1 MAEVQR
7 LWILVLGLD
16 FRTKKGRE
24 IRNLPHP
31 GFSFALVSET
41 LDITYGC
48 LAVARLTAG
57 GSGIGIGR
65 MQQRTKNGNTH
76 KIRATN
82 YAAAALAALAAVLLA
97 GCSGGNVAASMQAP
111 PPPQVKVIPAELRT
125 VQDTS
130 EYVATIKSRNS
141 ATIQPQVEGQ
151 ITKIFVRSGEQVR
164 AGEPLLE
171 IDPLKQRATVNSS
184 EATARQKQ
192 ANLEWAQT
200 QLERSKKLYAAGV
213 VSKQDLDQAQTG
225 YDAAQADLASLNA
238 QVNEQQVQLHY
249 YQVVAPSAGIVGD
262 IPVHVGDRVTTSTML
277 TTVDRNTDLE
287 AYIQVPLERATGLR
301 LGLPVDLVNDSGAVL
316 AHSRI
321 SFISPQV
328 DTGMQSVLAKALIT
342 NPKRE
347 IRSAQF
353 VRARVVWNSH
363 PGLVIP
369 VTAVVRISGQYF
381 SFVAQQ
387 DAKGTVARQTP
398 VQVGDITD
406 SSYTVLAGIKP
417 GDQVIVSGTQ
427 SLADGMPVTVAK

>member
-1 MAEVQR
+1 MQKQNHAVSLLSWGV
-7 LWILVLGLD
+7 LWAGL
-16 FRTKKGRE
+16 
-24 IRNLPHP
+24 
-31 GFSFALVSET
+31 
-41 LDITYGC
+41 
-48 LAVARLTAG
+48 
-57 GSGIGIGR
+57 
-65 MQQRTKNGNTH
+65 
-76 KIRATN
+76 
-82 YAAAALAALAAVLLA
+82 AAATMFS

-111 PPPQVKVIPAELRT
+111 PPAQVKVMPAALRT

-151 ITKIFVRSGEQVR
+151 ITRIFVRSGEQVR
-164 AGEPLLE
+164 QGAPLVE

-184 EATARQKQ
+184 EASARQKQ
-192 ANLEWAQT
+192 ANLEWART
-200 QLERSKKLYAAGV
+200 QLERTKKLNAAGV
-213 VSKQDLDQAQTG
+213 VSRQDLDQAQTA

-238 QVNEQQVQLHY
+238 QVKEQQVQLQY
-249 YQVVAPSAGIVGD
+249 YEVVAPSTGIVGD

-301 LGLPVDLVNDSGAVL
+301 VGLPVDIVSDAGTVL

-321 SFISPQV
+321 TFISPQV

-363 PGLVIP
+363 PGLMIP
-369 VTAVVRISGQYF
+369 VTAIARISGQYF
-381 SFVAQQ
+381 AFVAEQGP
-387 DAKGTVARQTP
+387 KGTIARQTP
-398 VQVGDITD
+398 VQVGDISD

-427 SLADGMPVTVAK
+427 TLADGAPVTVK

>member
-1 MAEVQR
+1 
-7 LWILVLGLD
+7 
-16 FRTKKGRE
+16 
-24 IRNLPHP
+24 
-31 GFSFALVSET
+31 
-41 LDITYGC
+41 
-48 LAVARLTAG
+48 
-57 GSGIGIGR
+57 
-65 MQQRTKNGNTH
+65 MQQRRKSGSSR
-76 KIRATN
+76 KITGRQC
-82 YAAAALAALAAVLLA
+82 AAAALALLGGTLLA
-97 GCSGGNVAASMQAP
+97 GCSEGNVAASMQAP

-125 VQDTS
+125 VHDTS

-151 ITKIFVRSGEQVR
+151 ITRIFVRSGEHVR
-164 AGEPLLE
+164 AGQPLLE

-200 QLERSKKLYAAGV
+200 QLQRAKKLYAAGV

-238 QVNEQQVQLHY
+238 QVNEQQVQLQY
-249 YQVVAPSAGIVGD
+249 YRVVAPSAGIVGD

-301 LGLPVDLVNDSGAVL
+301 LGLAVDIVSDAGTVL

-321 SFISPQV
+321 TFISPQV
-328 DTGMQSVLAKALIT
+328 DMGMQSVLAKALIA
-342 NPKRE
+342 NPQRE

-353 VRARVVWNSH
+353 VRARVVWSSH
-363 PGLVIP
+363 PGLMIP

-387 DAKGTVARQTP
+387 DAKGMVARQTP

-427 SLADGMPVTVAK
+427 SLADGTPVTIVKE

>member
-1 MAEVQR
+1 MA
-7 LWILVLGLD
+7 
-16 FRTKKGRE
+16 
-24 IRNLPHP
+24 
-31 GFSFALVSET
+31 GFGA
-41 LDITYGC
+41 
-48 LAVARLTAG
+48 
-57 GSGIGIGR
+57 
-65 MQQRTKNGNTH
+65 
-76 KIRATN
+76 ATM
-82 YAAAALAALAAVLLA
+82 LS

-111 PPPQVKVIPAELRT
+111 PPAQVKVMPAALRT

-151 ITKIFVRSGEQVR
+151 ITRIFVRSGEQVR
-164 AGEPLLE
+164 QGAPLLE

-184 EATARQKQ
+184 EASARQKQ
-192 ANLEWAQT
+192 ANLEWART
-200 QLERSKKLYAAGV
+200 QLERTKKLNAAGV
-213 VSKQDLDQAQTG
+213 VSRQDLDQAQTA

-238 QVNEQQVQLHY
+238 QVKEQQVQLQY
-249 YQVVAPSAGIVGD
+249 YEVVAPSAGIVGD

-301 LGLPVDLVNDSGAVL
+301 VGLPVDIVSDAGTVL
-316 AHSRI
+316 ARSRI
-321 SFISPQV
+321 TFISPQV

-363 PGLVIP
+363 PGLMIP
-369 VTAVVRISGQYF
+369 VTAIARISGQYF
-381 SFVAQQ
+381 AFVAEQGP
-387 DAKGTVARQTP
+387 KGTIARQTP
-398 VQVGDITD
+398 VQVGDISD

-427 SLADGMPVTVAK
+427 TLADGAPVTVK

>member
-1 MAEVQR
+1 MSRVCTA
-7 LWILVLGLD
+7 
-16 FRTKKGRE
+16 KGRE
-24 IRNLPHP
+24 
-31 GFSFALVSET
+31 
-41 LDITYGC
+41 
-48 LAVARLTAG
+48 
-57 GSGIGIGR
+57 SGDR
-65 MQQRTKNGNTH
+65 ASSMQQRRKSGSSR
-76 KIRATN
+76 KITGRQC
-82 YAAAALAALAAVLLA
+82 AAAALALLGGTLLA
-97 GCSGGNVAASMQAP
+97 GCSEGNVAASMQAP

-125 VQDTS
+125 VHDTS

-151 ITKIFVRSGEQVR
+151 ITRIFVRSGEHVR
-164 AGEPLLE
+164 AGQPLLE

-200 QLERSKKLYAAGV
+200 QLQRAKKLYAAGV

-238 QVNEQQVQLHY
+238 QVNEQQVQLQY
-249 YQVVAPSAGIVGD
+249 YRVVAPSAGIVGD

-301 LGLPVDLVNDSGAVL
+301 LGLAVDIVSDAGTVL

-321 SFISPQV
+321 TFISPQV
-328 DTGMQSVLAKALIT
+328 DMGMQSVLAKALIA
-342 NPKRE
+342 NPQRE

-353 VRARVVWNSH
+353 VRARVVWSSH
-363 PGLVIP
+363 PGLMIP

-387 DAKGTVARQTP
+387 DAKGMVARQTP

-427 SLADGMPVTVAK
+427 SLADGTPVTIVKE

>member
-1 MAEVQR
+1 MSRVCTA
-7 LWILVLGLD
+7 
-16 FRTKKGRE
+16 KGRK
-24 IRNLPHP
+24 
-31 GFSFALVSET
+31 
-41 LDITYGC
+41 
-48 LAVARLTAG
+48 
-57 GSGIGIGR
+57 SGDR
-65 MQQRTKNGNTH
+65 ASSMQQRTKSGSSR
-76 KIRATN
+76 KITGRQC
-82 YAAAALAALAAVLLA
+82 AAAALALLGGTLLA
-97 GCSGGNVAASMQAP
+97 GCSEGNVAASMQAP

-151 ITKIFVRSGEQVR
+151 ITRIFVRSGEHVR
-164 AGEPLLE
+164 AGQPLLE

-200 QLERSKKLYAAGV
+200 QLQRAKKLYAAGV

-238 QVNEQQVQLHY
+238 QVNEQQVQLQY
-249 YQVVAPSAGIVGD
+249 YRVVAPSAGIVGD

-301 LGLPVDLVNDSGAVL
+301 LGLPVDIVSDAGTVL

-321 SFISPQV
+321 TFISPQV
-328 DTGMQSVLAKALIT
+328 DMGMQSVLAKALIA
-342 NPKRE
+342 NPQRE

-353 VRARVVWNSH
+353 VRARVVWSSH
-363 PGLVIP
+363 PGLMIP

-387 DAKGTVARQTP
+387 DAKGMVARQTP

-427 SLADGMPVTVAK
+427 SLADGTPVTIVKE